1 MVIKLECCRRCEIM
15 HRGAASHRAGD
26 MVVASVGSGG
36 RRSGWEWYCCS
47 WRANARVTLAAW
59 SHWNSRRTLSLS
71 RALSRRLGIVA
82 IVTDTSGLVLID
94 SLLGGAYGA

>member
-36 RRSGWEWYCCS
+36 GVDGNGTAVLGEPM
-47 WRANARVTLAAW
+47 RATPWLPGPIGIAD
-59 SHWNSRRTLSLS
+59 
-71 RALSRRLGIVA
+71 ALSHSLALSHVG
-82 IVTDTSGLVLID
+82 SVLWRS
-94 SLLGGAYGA
+94 SLTLPASY